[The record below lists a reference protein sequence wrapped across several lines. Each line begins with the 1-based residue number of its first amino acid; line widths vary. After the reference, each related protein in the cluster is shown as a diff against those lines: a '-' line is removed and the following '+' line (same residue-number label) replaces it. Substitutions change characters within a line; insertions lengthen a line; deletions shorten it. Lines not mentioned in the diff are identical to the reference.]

1 MTREGLI
8 LKIDCPDRPGLV
20 ARIAGYVSDHEG
32 NLVEFNQFTDTANE
46 RFFARLE
53 IDTSG
58 LDVETDD
65 FVGGFG
71 TLGRALE
78 ARWHFRRLPYR
89 MRTAVLVTRTDHC
102 LNEIL
107 WRAQLGEVP
116 VDITSIIGNRED
128 CRSIAEKAGIPFHF
142 VEIGEDKEPGFREIE
157 KLLKEQAV
165 ELVVLA
171 RFMQVVPGWLCSD
184 YQGRMINIHHSFLPA
199 FAGANPYRKAFERGV
214 KLIGATCHYVTEDLD
229 AGPIIDQEV
238 ERVQHYHS
246 VHDLIRLGRDCER
259 SALAKGI
266 RYHVHERIIL
276 DGHRAIV
283 FPD

>member
-20 ARIAGYVSDHEG
+20 ARIAGYVSDHQG

-65 FVGGFG
+65 FVGEFG

-107 WRAQLGEVP
+107 WRARLGEVP

-128 CRSIAEKAGIPFHF
+128 CRSIAEKAGIPFHL

-171 RFMQVVPGWLCSD
+171 RFMQVVPGWLCTA
-184 YQGRMINIHHSFLPA
+184 YEGRMINIHHSFLPA

>member
-142 VEIGEDKEPGFREIE
+142 VEIGEDKEPGLREIE
-157 KLLKEQAV
+157 KLLKEQSV